1 MPGPGGR
8 RFAGALL
15 EDKRSIMR
23 ETGDGGDDL
32 VDQGRCGEIGGGE
45 MIAEGRRVDSNP
57 SGLPRDQD
65 RLLRSSRASIRRPR
79 IQLGFVHL

>member
-1 MPGPGGR
+1 
-8 RFAGALL
+8 
-15 EDKRSIMR
+15 MR

-57 SGLPRDQD
+57 SGLSERPGSLTAIQPGIYSSTENPARL
-65 RLLRSSRASIRRPR
+65 RTSLKNLLRSVAVS
-79 IQLGFVHL
+79 